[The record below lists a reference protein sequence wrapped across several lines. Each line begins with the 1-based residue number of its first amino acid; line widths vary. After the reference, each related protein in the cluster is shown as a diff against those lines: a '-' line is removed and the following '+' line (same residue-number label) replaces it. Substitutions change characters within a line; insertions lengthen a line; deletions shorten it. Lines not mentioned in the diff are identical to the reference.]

1 MLSIFIRLSV
11 RSKALRSIIVSP
23 FNKPYCMRCP
33 TESLSDSIST
43 LVISCDEQ
51 LNVENNSIIYVYKCF
66 ISFDFER
73 MIIFSWK

>member
-1 MLSIFIRLSV
+1 
-11 RSKALRSIIVSP
+11 
-23 FNKPYCMRCP
+23 MRCP

-43 LVISCDEQ
+43 LVTSCDEQ

-73 MIIFSWK
+73 MIKFSWK